1 MLSVAYIS
9 TYPPTHCGVA
19 EYTRMLITALK
30 SATNVA
36 VHVLCDIGDRR
47 EVVDRETG
55 AYVHNA
61 FIKGSSNY
69 DKILDVLAEIGG
81 VDVLHVQHEYG
92 IFGYTDAILEACL
105 EAKEEG
111 LAQRIVF
118 TMHTVYHPLSGNDR
132 ALKFQE
138 KLNSVDAVIVH
149 SFLKEFELQHQ
160 GVNPRIVFRIPHG
173 THLNPYLGIS
183 RENLLAE
190 LSLSKERIKGYIMT
204 MPGFLR
210 KDKGLDVLIDSLK
223 HIDKEKFTLIIAG
236 ELRDR
241 KLLDIIE
248 YASSKMNIIYLARY
262 LTNEEMLKLI
272 ALSDIIVLPYRDK
285 RGSYSISG
293 ILHLSMGSFRPII
306 GTKVPRLIELY
317 QYAPRLT
324 IPPKAPEELSKKILW
339 LIENYD
345 FGVAYMAYLYGYS
358 ARTQWLRM
366 ARRHVSLYNN
376 ILKSEA
382 ST

>member
-1 MLSVAYIS
+1 MLSIAYVS

-19 EYTRMLITALK
+19 EYTKMLITALR
-30 SATNVA
+30 SVTNIT
-36 VHVLCDIGDRR
+36 VHALCDINGK
-47 EVVDRETG
+47 RETVDKEAG
-55 AYVHNA
+55 AYIHNV
-61 FIKGSSNY
+61 FIKGSSSY
-69 DKILDVLAEIGG
+69 DKILDTLAEIGG

-92 IFGYTDAILEACL
+92 IFGHTDAILEACL
-105 EAKEEG
+105 KAKEEK
-111 LAQRIVF
+111 LARKIVF

-160 GVNPRIVFRIPHG
+160 GVSPRIIYRIPHG
-173 THLNPYLGIS
+173 THLNPYLEVS
-183 RENLLAE
+183 RETLLSE
-190 LSLSKERIKGYIMT
+190 LSLSREKIKGYIVT

-223 HIDKEKFTLIIAG
+223 RISREKFTAIIAG
-236 ELRDR
+236 ELKDK
-241 KLLDIIE
+241 KLLDLIE
-248 YASSKMNIIYLARY
+248 YAHSKINVIYLERY
-262 LTNEEMLKLI
+262 LLNEEMLKLI
-272 ALSDIIVLPYRDK
+272 ALSDIIVLPYKDR
-285 RGSYSISG
+285 RGTYSISG

-324 IPPKAPEELSKKILW
+324 IPPKAPEELSRKIMW

-345 FGVAYMAYLYGYS
+345 FGVAYMAYLYGYA

-366 ARRHVSLYNN
+366 ARRHVNLYNT
-376 ILKSEA
+376 ILEH
-382 ST
+382 

>member
-1 MLSVAYIS
+1 
-9 TYPPTHCGVA
+9 
-19 EYTRMLITALK
+19 
-30 SATNVA
+30 
-36 VHVLCDIGDRR
+36 
-47 EVVDRETG
+47 
-55 AYVHNA
+55 
-61 FIKGSSNY
+61 
-69 DKILDVLAEIGG
+69 
-81 VDVLHVQHEYG
+81 
-92 IFGYTDAILEACL
+92 
-105 EAKEEG
+105 
-111 LAQRIVF
+111 
-118 TMHTVYHPLSGNDR
+118 
-132 ALKFQE
+132 
-138 KLNSVDAVIVH
+138 H

-160 GVNPRIVFRIPHG
+160 GVNPRIVYRIPHG

-210 KDKGLDVLIDSLK
+210 KDKGLDVLIDSLE
-223 HIDKEKFTLIIAG
+223 HVDREKFTLIIAG

-262 LTNEEMLKLI
+262 LTSEEMLKLI
-272 ALSDIIVLPYRDK
+272 ALSDIIVLPYKDK

-324 IPPKAPEELSKKILW
+324 IPPKAPKELSRKILW